1 MSYIPTG
8 WRLKRLSVII
18 SGIYYLIL
26 MEARGVG
33 KSKASGEPLCFWRR
47 EVIKSVGWVLMR
59 MEARGEGEANLSG
72 VCLYCRRREANT
84 SDEFQNST

>member
-8 WRLKRLSVII
+8 WILKSYQLSYNEYIN
-18 SGIYYLIL
+18 SYGGG
-26 MEARGVG
+26 GVG
-33 KSKASGEPLCFWRR
+33 KSKTSGEPLCFWRR
-47 EVIKSVGWVLMR
+47 EVIKLFGWVLML
-59 MEARGEGEANLSG
+59 MEARGEGEANFSG